1 MFLIKLFQT
10 LFNVHQINPNSA
22 RALPGNTTEDKQRKQ
37 ARGFRPR
44 PPEQSPR
51 KSAFLG
57 VERFLLKAHHRS
69 QRLSG
74 VKNKLKQS
82 QKSLD

>member
-37 ARGFRPR
+37 ERGFRPR
-44 PPEQSPR
+44 PPEQTPG
-51 KSAFLG
+51 K
-57 VERFLLKAHHRS
+57 VRF
-69 QRLSG
+69 
-74 VKNKLKQS
+74 
-82 QKSLD
+82 